1 MSWFG
6 NFRKQREKDTE
17 ISIIVG
23 GKRYAQPGTA
33 PGTLRPPVTK
43 RVERVR
49 IRVIDYNADS
59 FDEREVQSLEE
70 CLVYRDKPTVTWID
84 VTGVDDIEVIQQLG
98 EKFGLH
104 SLALEDVVNTGQRP
118 KIDDYDDHFFIVLR
132 ELQWQE
138 GLIADQ
144 ISLFFGHNFV
154 ITIQELEGDVFDPV
168 RERLRRG
175 RARIRQLGADYLA
188 YALLDKL
195 VDEMF
200 PILELYGERLEDLED
215 GLIERPTRKLLQE
228 VHRIRRDL
236 VVMRRTVWP
245 EREIVNI
252 LLRDDSH
259 LISAETKLYL
269 RDVYDHTVQIVEII
283 ETYRDI
289 VGGMLEVY
297 LSSVSNRMNEVIKV
311 LTIISTIFIPLT
323 FIVGIY
329 GMNFN
334 TEISPWNMPE
344 LNWYYGYPAVM
355 SLMLVIA
362 IGMLIYFRRRTWL

>member
-1 MSWFG
+1 MLRFG

-33 PGTLRPPVTK
+33 PGTLRPPPVK

-49 IRVIDYNADS
+49 IRVIDYNADC
-59 FDEREVQSLEE
+59 FDEREVQTLDE
-70 CLVYRDKPTVTWID
+70 CMAYRDKPTVTWID
-84 VTGVDDIEVIQQLG
+84 IIGVHDIELIQQLG
-98 EKFGLH
+98 QKFGLH

-118 KIDDYDDHFFIVLR
+118 KIDDYEDHFFIVLR

-144 ISLFFGHNFV
+144 ISLFFGEKFV

-175 RARIRQLGADYLA
+175 RTRIRQLGADYLA

-215 GLIERPTRKLLQE
+215 GLIERPTRALLHE

-252 LLRDDSH
+252 LLREDSH

-334 TEISPWNMPE
+334 TDVSPWNMPE

-355 SLMLVIA
+355 LVMLFIA
-362 IGMLIYFRRRTWL
+362 IGMLIYFHRRRWL

>member
-84 VTGVDDIEVIQQLG
+84 VTGVDDIELIQQLG

-138 GLIADQ
+138 GLMADQ

-215 GLIERPTRKLLQE
+215 GLIERPTRKLLHE

-252 LLRDDSH
+252 LLRDDSR
-259 LISAETKLYL
+259 LISPETKLYL

>member
-1 MSWFG
+1 MIRFG
-6 NFRKQREKDTE
+6 NFRKQKEKDTE

-33 PGTLRPPVTK
+33 PGTLRPPEKK
-43 RVERVR
+43 RVERVH
-49 IRVIDYNADS
+49 IRVIDYSSDS
-59 FDEREVQSLEE
+59 FEEREIHNLEE
-70 CLVYRDKPTVTWID
+70 CTAYRDKPTVTWID
-84 VTGVDDIEVIQQLG
+84 VTGVHDIDIIQQLG
-98 EKFGLH
+98 QKFGLH
-104 SLALEDVVNTGQRP
+104 QLALEDIVNTGQRP
-118 KIDDYDDHFFIVLR
+118 KIDEYDDHFFIVLR

-144 ISLFFGHNFV
+144 ISLFFGKNFV
-154 ITIQELEGDVFDPV
+154 ITFQELEGDVFDPV

-200 PILELYGERLEDLED
+200 PILEMYGERLEDLED
-215 GLIERPTRKLLQE
+215 GLIERPNRKMLHE

-236 VVMRRTVWP
+236 VVLRRTVWP
-245 EREIVNI
+245 EREIANI
-252 LLRDDSH
+252 LLREDSD

-289 VGGMLEVY
+289 VGGMLDVY
-297 LSSVSNRMNEVIKV
+297 LSSLSNRMNEVMKV

-329 GMNFN
+329 GMNFD
-334 TEISPWNMPE
+334 TRVSPLNMPE
-344 LNWYYGYPAVM
+344 LEWYYGYPAVM
-355 SLMLVIA
+355 IGMLIIA
-362 IGMLIYFRRRTWL
+362 IGMLIYFRRRKWL

>member
-1 MSWFG
+1 MLRFG

-33 PGTLRPPVTK
+33 PGTLRPPPVK

-49 IRVIDYNADS
+49 IRVIDYNADC
-59 FDEREVQSLEE
+59 FDEREVQTLDE
-70 CLVYRDKPTVTWID
+70 CMAYREKPTVTWID
-84 VTGVDDIEVIQQLG
+84 VTGVHDIELIQQLG
-98 EKFGLH
+98 QKFGLH

-118 KIDDYDDHFFIVLR
+118 KIDEYDDHFFIVLR

-144 ISLFFGHNFV
+144 ISLFFGEKFV

-175 RARIRQLGADYLA
+175 RTRIRQLGADYLA

-215 GLIERPTRKLLQE
+215 GLIERPTRALLHE

-245 EREIVNI
+245 EREVVNI
-252 LLRDDSH
+252 LLREDSH

-334 TEISPWNMPE
+334 TDVSPWNMPE

-355 SLMLVIA
+355 LVML
-362 IGMLIYFRRRTWL
+362 